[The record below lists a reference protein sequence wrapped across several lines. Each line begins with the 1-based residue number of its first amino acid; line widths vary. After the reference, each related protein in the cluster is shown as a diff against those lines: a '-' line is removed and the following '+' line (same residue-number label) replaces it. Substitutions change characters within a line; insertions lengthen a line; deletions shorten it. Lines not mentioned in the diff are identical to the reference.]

1 MTAKNEGL
9 EFNILGCQIRI
20 KQDEARDE
28 QAKRAVDIVN
38 QEIES
43 LKKQNPNLKDLDCGV
58 LAALKISSAKLD
70 VEKEFKETTLSL
82 KAGINDAL
90 DFIEEVSPGTMQARS

>member
-1 MTAKNEGL
+1 MTANNEGL

-28 QAKRAVDIVN
+28 QAKQAVDIVN

-43 LKKQNPNLKDLDCGV
+43 LRKLNPNLKDLDCAV
-58 LAALKISSAKLD
+58 LAALKLASGKID
-70 VEKEFKETTLSL
+70 VEKEYKETTLAL